1 MYIHSAMIG
10 QYATAAPVG
19 KLLDRYGPRSCSLAA
34 SILFA
39 FGYGMF
45 ASRLASTPEDSAV
58 ASPSTLPQLIVYFGT
73 LGVALVLSY
82 VVAICSGAS
91 PQ

>member
-1 MYIHSAMIG
+1 M
-10 QYATAAPVG
+10 G
-19 KLLDRYGPRSCSLAA
+19 KLLDRYGPRSCSLLA

-45 ASRLASTPEDSAV
+45 ASRFASTPEGSVV
-58 ASPSTLPQLIVYFGT
+58 APTSTLPQLVIYFGI

-82 VVAICSGAS
+82 VPVLCSDVL
-91 PQ
+91 PE

>member
-1 MYIHSAMIG
+1 MIG

-19 KLLDRYGPRSCSLAA
+19 KLLDRYGPRSCSLLA

-45 ASRLASTPEDSAV
+45 ASQFASTPDEGSA
-58 ASPSTLPQLIVYFGT
+58 AAPTSILPQLVIYFGV

-82 VVAICSGAS
+82 VAVFRSDAS